1 MAHARR
7 TKQQNIQY
15 VRDLARFVTTEPY
28 VTFCIKQIS
37 NDCLTHPLKI
47 SERGHSL
54 QPRLQK
60 MVQNH
65 FVDFA
70 DSSLYMMYMCGFV
83 AYYIKKVDGV
93 PMPHLLPLG
102 SFTWHMR
109 RIDNAPHMVW
119 PYELKLDGI
128 DVNFDSAKIHI
139 FPFYD
144 SPAVYSPLDGVFE
157 LYSLYKQCRS
167 SMVDNTEC
175 QRIANVVVT
184 ETVDLK
190 DQTISGLQLLD
201 ETRRY
206 AMSGMHPLAQT
217 DVEIPSEAHPE
228 FNVTGMK
235 DMWIQRINDGHP
247 NVNFSTLPPN
257 SLVTQLNMPT
267 IDVNIIQEF
276 FNQYLEGVLSFFNIQ
291 HRMSTGQF
299 RVTSTQPNS
308 NMKNQYNN
316 ILAVCRQLENLL
328 AEVYSVCFQLDPNDV
343 TFKLTPE
350 KKLEVTSVADIK
362 ILAEH
367 NIFSVAQLRTM
378 F

>member
-1 MAHARR
+1 
-7 TKQQNIQY
+7 
-15 VRDLARFVTTEPY
+15 
-28 VTFCIKQIS
+28 
-37 NDCLTHPLKI
+37 
-47 SERGHSL
+47 
-54 QPRLQK
+54 
-60 MVQNH
+60 
-65 FVDFA
+65 
-70 DSSLYMMYMCGFV
+70 MMYMCGFV
-83 AYYIKKVDGV
+83 AFYIKKVDGI

-102 SFTWHMR
+102 SFTWYTKR
-109 RIDNAPHMVW
+109 VDNAPNLVW

-139 FPFYD
+139 FPFHN

-175 QRIANVVVT
+175 QRNATVVVT

-206 AMSGMHPLAQT
+206 AMSGLHPLAQT
-217 DVEIPSEAHPE
+217 DVEMPSEHHQE

-247 NVNFSTLPPN
+247 NVNFSSLPPN
-257 SLVTQLNMPT
+257 SLVTQINTPSM
-267 IDVNIIQEF
+267 DVNIIQEF

-316 ILAVCRQLENLL
+316 ILAVCRHLENLL
-328 AEVYSVCFQLDPNDV
+328 AEVYSICFQVDRNDV

>member
-1 MAHARR
+1 MTHAR
-7 TKQQNIQY
+7 KNKEQNIQY

-47 SERGHSL
+47 SESGQTL
-54 QPRLQK
+54 KPRLQK
-60 MVQNH
+60 MLQLH
-65 FVDFA
+65 FVNFA
-70 DSSLYMMYMCGFV
+70 NSSLYMMYMCGFV

-102 SFTWHMR
+102 SFTWHMK
-109 RIDNAPHMVW
+109 RIDNAPNLVW
-119 PYELKLDGI
+119 PYEIKLDGI

-139 FPFYD
+139 FPFGD

-157 LYSLYKQCRS
+157 LYSLYKQCRI
-167 SMVDNTEC
+167 SMVENTEC

-206 AMSGMHPLAQT
+206 AMSGLHPLAQT
-217 DVEIPSEAHPE
+217 DVEIPSEQHQE

-235 DMWIQRINDGHP
+235 ETWIQRINDEHP
-247 NVNFSTLPPN
+247 NVNFSSLPPN
-257 SLVTQLNMPT
+257 SQITQLNMPNM
-267 IDVNIIQEF
+267 DVNIIQEF

-328 AEVYSVCFQLDPNDV
+328 SEVYSVCFDV
-343 TFKLTPE
+343 DRSNVSFKLTPE

-367 NIFSVAQLRTM
+367 NIFSIAQLRTM